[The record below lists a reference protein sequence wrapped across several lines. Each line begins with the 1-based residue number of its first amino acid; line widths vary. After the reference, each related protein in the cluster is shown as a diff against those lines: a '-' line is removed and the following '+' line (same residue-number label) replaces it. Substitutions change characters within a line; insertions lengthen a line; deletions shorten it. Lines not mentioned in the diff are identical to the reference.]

1 MITDTRVKELA
12 LSLFLQASSRDAQ
25 KKVGASDFSDPCEYH
40 LAGKLIGAEQPAF
53 KYWMGAKLGTAVHE
67 FLEERIPTSD
77 FELFPEF
84 KSARIEETISLG
96 SLENY
101 GEIKSKPDLALVD
114 NKHLIDWKT
123 SNRKKSKAL
132 QAVIFEGKE
141 DPETNYTI
149 KRYYAQVQTYA
160 WGLNRSGVEIDGCS
174 LVFINRDGTY
184 DPDVWTWTFDYNED
198 FAVEIWD
205 RLVRIWSELE
215 SGKDLQE
222 FPKEEFCFNCKVFGE

>member
-12 LSLFLQASSRDAQ
+12 LSLFLQASSRDSQ

-40 LAGKLIGAEQPAF
+40 LASKLAGAESPAF
-53 KYWMGAKLGTAVHE
+53 KYWMGAKIGTAVHE

-77 FELFPEF
+77 FELYPEF
-84 KSARIEETISLG
+84 ASAVIEQKIELGELPNYGTIS
-96 SLENY
+96 
-101 GEIKSKPDLALVD
+101 SKPDLALVEGQ
-114 NKHLIDWKT
+114 HLIDWKT

-141 DPETNYTI
+141 DPESSYTL
-149 KRYYAQVQTYA
+149 KRYFAQVQIYA
-160 WGLNRSGVEIDGCS
+160 WGLNKSGTPIDGCS

-184 DPDVWTWTFDYNED
+184 DPDVWTWTFDYDED
-198 FAVEIWD
+198 FAIQIWD

-215 SGKDLQE
+215 AGKPLEE
-222 FPKEEFCFNCKVFGE
+222 FPTQEHCFNCKVFGE